1 MENIISMPSR
11 LDYCFGFQAVAS
23 VASLDL
29 CTNLIIFLNGEVIG
43 LASLNGNY
51 NVRQRGKRLSKC
63 ITQIVLRLST
73 QAATHTYSHSSAH
86 RLYSACRKI
95 SSQKQLFITFV
106 LI

>member
-1 MENIISMPSR
+1 MTMPSR

-29 CTNLIIFLNGEVIG
+29 CTNLIIFVNGEVIS

-51 NVRQRGKRLSKC
+51 NVRQREKRLSKC
-63 ITQIVLRLST
+63 ISQIVLRLST
-73 QAATHTYSHSSAH
+73 QEHLYTH
-86 RLYSACRKI
+86 RFYSACRNI
-95 SSQKQLFITFV
+95 SGQTQLFITFV